1 MAGCAGAAGLAT
13 AAADMSADAHRQAG
27 GGRTLGP
34 DGTFINAELA
44 SYLAT
49 RYWLSGTGARARRR
63 GEGERLLVAPRVLV
77 DATAVP
83 ADRGAL
89 GRYVDG
95 LVAALGATGADLAV
109 ACQRNDEERYGR
121 LVPEASIVAGP
132 TAIAHR
138 PARLA
143 WEQTGLPLVAQQV
156 NADVL
161 HAPHYTMP
169 LRPGVP
175 VVVTI
180 HDLTYF
186 TEPDAHNPVTA
197 TFFKSAIR
205 TAARRATRLLVPSK
219 ATRDELVRV
228 LGADPTRIDV
238 AYHGV
243 DHTLFHRPP
252 PERMRQVSDRL
263 GLHGKPYVAYLGGLE
278 PRKNVPALISGWA
291 AAVAD
296 LSDPPALVLGGGS
309 GWSEEVDE
317 AVAAVPAHLR
327 LVRPGYLRFTDL
339 PGFLGGALVVAFP
352 SRGEGFGLPVLEAMA
367 CGAPVLTTHR
377 TSLPEVGGDAVAY
390 TEPDAEDIQA
400 ALHGLLEDPAR
411 LEALGEA
418 GYARSQEFTWEASA
432 EAHMAS
438 YQRAAAQ
445 GAE

>member
-1 MAGCAGAAGLAT
+1 M
-13 AAADMSADAHRQAG
+13 
-27 GGRTLGP
+27 
-34 DGTFINAELA
+34 
-44 SYLAT
+44 
-49 RYWLSGTGARARRR
+49 
-63 GEGERLLVAPRVLV
+63 APRVLV

-121 LVPEASIVAGP
+121 LVPEATVVAGP

-138 PARLA
+138 AARLA

-175 VVVTI
+175 VVSTI

-243 DHTLFHRPP
+243 DHTLFHRPA
-252 PERMRQVSDRL
+252 PERMGQVSDRL

-291 AAVAD
+291 GAVAD
-296 LSDPPALVLGGGS
+296 LADPPALVLGGGS

-400 ALHGLLEDPAR
+400 ALRGLLDDPAR
-411 LEALGEA
+411 LESLGEA
-418 GYARSQEFTWEASA
+418 GHARSQEFTWEASA

>member
-1 MAGCAGAAGLAT
+1 M
-13 AAADMSADAHRQAG
+13 
-27 GGRTLGP
+27 
-34 DGTFINAELA
+34 
-44 SYLAT
+44 
-49 RYWLSGTGARARRR
+49 
-63 GEGERLLVAPRVLV
+63 APRVLI

-95 LVAALGATGADLAV
+95 LMIALCKAGADLAV

-121 LVPEASIVAGP
+121 MVPDARVVAGP

-156 NADVL
+156 GADVL
-161 HAPHYTMP
+161 HVPHYTMP

-180 HDLTYF
+180 HDLTFF
-186 TEPDAHNPVTA
+186 TEPDAHPPVSA
-197 TFFKSAIR
+197 TFYKSAIR
-205 TAARRATRLLVPSK
+205 TSVRRATRLLVPSK

-243 DHTLFHRPP
+243 DHSLFHRPS
-252 PERMRQVSDRL
+252 PEQVRAVSDRL

-278 PRKNVPALISGWA
+278 PRKNVPALITGWA
-291 AAVAD
+291 AAVTD
-296 LSDPPALVLGGGS
+296 LPDPPALVLAGGS
-309 GWSEEVDE
+309 GWSEEVDDV
-317 AVAAVPAHLR
+317 VAEVPAHLR
-327 LVRPGYLRFTDL
+327 LVRPGYLRFSDL
-339 PGFLGGALVVAFP
+339 PGYLGGALVVAFP

-367 CGAPVLTTHR
+367 CAAPVLTTHR

-390 TEPDAEDIQA
+390 TEPDADSIQA
-400 ALHGLLEDPAR
+400 ALRALLDDPVR
-411 LEALGEA
+411 REALGAA
-418 GYARSQEFTWEASA
+418 GHARAHEFTWAASA
-432 EAHMAS
+432 EAHLAS
-438 YQRAAAQ
+438 YLRAAGQ
-445 GAE
+445 RDE